1 MNLFSVTLTF
11 FYFAFQVSSI
21 FLQKRKKEKKKK
33 KVVFNFNQLKCLV
46 DYQEGLTFL
55 QMDPCFSKPAFGPTL
70 LNVSFLCVYVSNR
83 NQIGAAIQ
91 YLHFELF
98 MFRTR
103 SEENS
108 SGRDKCHCLA
118 LLTWLFWKW
127 IWRGTKRACQRLIK
141 RRVVSILLEKSKI
154 YYKAFG
160 LSVLEKV

>member
-1 MNLFSVTLTF
+1 MSYGLSGRGDIPPNGPLF
-11 FYFAFQVSSI
+11 
-21 FLQKRKKEKKKK
+21 
-33 KVVFNFNQLKCLV
+33 C
-46 DYQEGLTFL
+46 
-55 QMDPCFSKPAFGPTL
+55 KPVFGPTL

-141 RRVVSILLEKSKI
+141 SRVLSIIAVFICYITFSILKKSSI
-154 YYKAFG
+154 LYYRFLQNRLYFTEICNIILMISSKQ
-160 LSVLEKV
+160 KR

>member
-1 MNLFSVTLTF
+1 ML
-11 FYFAFQVSSI
+11 
-21 FLQKRKKEKKKK
+21 
-33 KVVFNFNQLKCLV
+33 NFNQLKCLM
-46 DYQEGLTFL
+46 DYQEGTRVDIPPNGPLF
-55 QMDPCFSKPAFGPTL
+55 CKPAFGPTL

-141 RRVVSILLEKSKI
+141 RRVVSIIHYQKKQNLLNKTFGESVTQKVPI
-154 YYKAFG
+154 YE
-160 LSVLEKV
+160 V